1 MDATPAMST
10 NRGNIGA
17 GANPYLRPGLGGVP
31 AADRL
36 LQWAESVEGEVFRQG
51 RGRRTVRV
59 VLDGNPYF
67 LKFHSG
73 VGWLEILK
81 NWLVGKRPVLG
92 AENEYR
98 ACRHLEHCGLN
109 APRVAAFAA
118 APGSPAARRSLV
130 LCDELAGF
138 VSLEDVVDAWDD
150 SSPDP
155 MARRRLVLGVAEFV
169 RRLHEAGVVHRDLY
183 LCHLLLRADAW
194 AAGEVELGVLDLHRA
209 RIVSPMPDYWRK
221 RDLAALLFSALDAPM
236 HRHAWLRFVRV
247 YSGRPLRDV
256 FARDG
261 AFWRSVYRRA
271 VKLYGKGLRKGLVK
285 GRFEP

>member
-1 MDATPAMST
+1 M
-10 NRGNIGA
+10 RA
-17 GANPYLRPGLGGVP
+17 GVESYRRPGLGGVP

-36 LQWAESVEGEVFRQG
+36 FEWAESVEGRVYRRG

-59 VLDGNPYF
+59 VLDGEPYF
-67 LKFHSG
+67 LKIHSG

-98 ACRHLEHCGLN
+98 ACRHLEHCGLK

-118 APGSPAARRSLV
+118 AAGNPAARRSLI

-138 VSLEDVVDAWDD
+138 VSLEDVVNGWDD
-150 SSPDP
+150 SPP
-155 MARRRLVLGVAEFV
+155 NPVARRRLVLGIARFV

-194 AAGEVELGVLDLHRA
+194 AAGQVELAVLDLHRA
-209 RIVSPMPDYWRK
+209 RILSPMPDYWRK
-221 RDLAALLFSALDAPM
+221 RDLAALLYSALDAPV
-236 HRHAWLRFVRV
+236 HRYAWLSFVRA
-247 YSGRPLRDV
+247 YSGGSLREAL
-256 FARDG
+256 ARDG

-285 GRFEP
+285 GRFAPSTTRFP

>member
-1 MDATPAMST
+1 MDA
-10 NRGNIGA
+10 GA
-17 GANPYLRPGLGGVP
+17 EPYLRPGLSGVP

-36 LQWAESVEGEVFRQG
+36 FQWAESVEGDIYREG

-59 VLDGNPYF
+59 VLDGTPYF
-67 LKFHSG
+67 LKFHWG

-81 NWLVGKRPVLG
+81 NWLAGKRPVLG

-98 ACRHLEHCGLN
+98 ACRHLERFGLN

-118 APGSPAARRSLV
+118 AAGNPAARRSLI
-130 LCDELAGF
+130 LCDELTGF
-138 VSLEDVVDAWDD
+138 MSLEDVVDGWED
-150 SSPDP
+150 SPSDP
-155 MARRRLVLGVAEFV
+155 AARRRLVLGVAGFV

-194 AAGEVELGVLDLHRA
+194 TAGKVELAVLDLHRA
-209 RIVSPMPDYWRK
+209 RILSPVPHYWRK
-221 RDLAALLFSALDAPM
+221 RDLAALLFSALDAPV
-236 HRHAWLRFVRV
+236 HRNAWLRFVRV
-247 YSGRPLRDV
+247 YSGRPLRDA
-256 FARDG
+256 FATDG

-271 VKLYGKGLRKGLVK
+271 VKLYGKGLRKGIVK

>member
-1 MDATPAMST
+1 MDA
-10 NRGNIGA
+10 GA
-17 GANPYLRPGLGGVP
+17 EPYLRPGLGGVL

-36 LQWAESVEGEVFRQG
+36 LQWAESIEGDVHRQG
-51 RGRRTVRV
+51 RGRRTMRV
-59 VLDGNPYF
+59 VLDGKPYF

-98 ACRHLEHCGLN
+98 ACRHLERCGLN

-118 APGSPAARRSLV
+118 GGGNPAARRSLI

-138 VSLEDVVDAWDD
+138 VSLEDVVDGWED
-150 SSPDP
+150 SPSDAA
-155 MARRRLVLGVAEFV
+155 ARRRLVLGVAGFV

-194 AAGEVELGVLDLHRA
+194 AAGEVELAVLDLHRA
-209 RIVSPMPDYWRK
+209 RILSPVPDYWRK
-221 RDLAALLFSALDAPM
+221 RDLAALLFSALDAPV
-236 HRHAWLRFVRV
+236 HRNAWLRFVRE
-247 YSGRPLRDV
+247 YSGRPLRDA
-256 FARDG
+256 FATDG
-261 AFWRSVYRRA
+261 AFWRSVVRRA

>member
-1 MDATPAMST
+1 MSAAAE
-10 NRGNIGA
+10 R
-17 GANPYLRPGLGGVP
+17 YLRPGLNGVP
-31 AADRL
+31 VGDGL
-36 LQWAESVEGEVFRQG
+36 LHWAEAVEGEVYREG

-59 VLDGNPYF
+59 VLDGRPYF
-67 LKFHSG
+67 LKFHWG

-92 AENEYR
+92 AENEFR
-98 ACRHLEHCGLN
+98 ACRHLEQCGLN

-118 APGSPAARRSLV
+118 AGGNPAARRSLI

-138 VSLEDVVDAWDD
+138 VSLEDVVDGWDD
-150 SSPDP
+150 SPPEPAS
-155 MARRRLVLGVAEFV
+155 RRRLVMAVARFV

-194 AAGEVELGVLDLHRA
+194 AAGEVELAVLDLHRA
-209 RIVSPMPDYWRK
+209 RIVSPVPDYWRR
-221 RDLAALLFSALDAPM
+221 RDLAALLFSALDTPV

-247 YSGRPLRDV
+247 YSGRPLKEA
-256 FARDG
+256 FAAEG

-271 VKLYGKGLRKGLVK
+271 VKLYAKGSRKGLVK
-285 GRFEP
+285 GRF